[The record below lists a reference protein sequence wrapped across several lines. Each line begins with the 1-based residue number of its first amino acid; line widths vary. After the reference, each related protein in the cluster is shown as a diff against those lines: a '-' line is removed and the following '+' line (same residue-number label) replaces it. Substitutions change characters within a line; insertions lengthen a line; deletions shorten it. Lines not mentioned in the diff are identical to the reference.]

1 MPKANELKKG
11 MIIDLDGIP
20 HIIKQLSAKSPSSR
34 GATTVYKV
42 IFNNLQTNQKFESSY
57 KGTDML
63 KEGDYRKVPVQFSY
77 QDSDTYY
84 FLNMDD
90 FNQYGLNAAQLEEQI
105 PYLIEQQ
112 EDIMALI
119 MNESVLGIEL
129 PQSVTLVVTDTPP
142 ALAGAS
148 ATNRNKV
155 ATLST
160 GLEVQV
166 PEYLEVGETI
176 KINTVTGKFMS
187 RA

>member
-11 MIIDLDGIP
+11 MIIDLDGVP
-20 HIIKQLSAKSPSSR
+20 HIIKQLAAKSPSSR

-42 IFNNLQTNQKFESSY
+42 SFNNLQTSQKFESSY

-63 KEGDYRKVPVQFSY
+63 KEADYRKVPVQFSY
-77 QDSDTYY
+77 QDSNTYY

-90 FNQYGLNAAQLEEQI
+90 FNQYELNAAQIEGQI
-105 PYLIEQQ
+105 PYLMERQ
-112 EDIMALI
+112 EDIIALI
-119 MNESVLGIEL
+119 MDETVLGIEL
-129 PQSVTLVVTDTPP
+129 PQSVNLVITDTPP

-148 ATNRNKV
+148 ATSRNKI

-160 GLEVQV
+160 GLEIQV
-166 PEYLEVGETI
+166 PEYLEMGETI
-176 KINTVTGKFMS
+176 KINTTTGKFMS